1 MQVAVSGQHVAIG
14 KSLQDYV
21 KNRTEEV
28 ITRYFENASSANI
41 HFTKRSYEFT
51 CDIIAHEG
59 SGRSVVLKS
68 THVADEI
75 HASFDLA
82 LAKLEKQ
89 LRKYKSKLKD
99 RSNRVKVSQVDSG
112 VKYVISPTRYADDN
126 DEADQ
131 AAGAP
136 LIIAEKTLEI
146 LTLSVEE
153 AVMKMDL
160 EDLPALMFRNSKND
174 RINVVYYRKD
184 GNISWVDTY
193 PKIS

>member
-1 MQVAVSGQHVAIG
+1 MQVLVSGQHVAIG

-21 KNRTEEV
+21 KTRTGEV
-28 ITRYFENASSANI
+28 ILKYFENASSANI

-59 SGRSVVLKS
+59 SGRSIVLKS
-68 THVADEI
+68 THIADEI

-99 RSNRVKVSQVDSG
+99 RSHRVKVSQIDSG
-112 VKYVISPTRYADDN
+112 VKYVMSPTKYSDGT
-126 DEADQ
+126 EESDQ
-131 AAGAP
+131 AEEAP
-136 LIIAEKTLEI
+136 LIIAEKALEI

-184 GNISWVDTY
+184 GNISWVDTS
-193 PKIS
+193 PKAR